1 MVPTRVRT
9 ITYVRRE
16 IPRDRHRQPYTI
28 RWQSAEIV
36 EERPYCSRHA
46 SGVTPTVEPS
56 PKVVQL
62 DDHLLPPSRAGE

>member
-1 MVPTRVRT
+1 MVATRVRT

-46 SGVTPTVEPS
+46 AGVMPTTERS
-56 PKVVQL
+56 AKVVHL
-62 DDHLLPPSRAGE
+62 EDHLLPPSRSGE